1 MSVAFEYHIMIR
13 EYGLSQKL
21 VWDTQITYVKYD
33 TLGFYGIFYEVIE
46 VKPSETKFF
55 IMNY

>member
-1 MSVAFEYHIMIR
+1 MIR
-13 EYGLSQKL
+13 EYGLSQKV
-21 VWDTQITYVKYD
+21 VWDTQINYVKYG

-46 VKPSETKFF
+46 VKPSGAEFF

>member
-13 EYGLSQKL
+13 EYGLSQKV
-21 VWDTQITYVKYD
+21 VWDTQINYVKYG

-46 VKPSETKFF
+46 VKPSGAEFF
-55 IMNY
+55 IMN